1 MVSLNDIIS
10 SHFSD
15 IERLISSNLLGRLTM
30 FKKAILNPRSLGRQ
44 LILFGKLQV
53 MLVLSLFWGVLFIS
67 FVKVWLDLPGKT
79 YKLSSFLGDC
89 PASWLAEKKKTISVH
104 VVLRS

>member
-1 MVSLNDIIS
+1 
-10 SHFSD
+10 
-15 IERLISSNLLGRLTM
+15 M

-67 FVKVWLDLPGKT
+67 FVKVWLDLPIVNNF
-79 YKLSSFLGDC
+79 KLEEEMC
-89 PASWLAEKKKTISVH
+89 T
-104 VVLRS
+104 